1 MEIVFEWDRRKARVN
16 AGKHG
21 VLFEEALTVFTDPL
35 ARIFDDPAHSTGEV
49 REIIVGHSRR
59 RRLLVVCFTERGDA
73 VRIVNARR
81 ATKNERHDYEEG
93 SG

>member
-1 MEIVFEWDRRKARVN
+1 MGLIFEWDRRKARIN
-16 AGKHG
+16 AAKHS
-21 VLFEEALTVFTDPL
+21 VSFEEALTVFTDPL

-59 RRLLVVCFTERGDA
+59 RLLVVSFTERGDA
-73 VRIVNARR
+73 VRIVSARR
-81 ATKNERHDYEEG
+81 ATKNERHDYEER

>member
-1 MEIVFEWDRRKARVN
+1 MDVVFEWDRRKARIN
-16 AGKHG
+16 SAKHG
-21 VLFEEALTVFTDPL
+21 VSFEEAVTVFADPL

-49 REIIVGHSRR
+49 CEIIVGHSRR
-59 RRLLVVCFTERGDA
+59 RRLLVVSFTERGDA

-81 ATKNERHDYEEG
+81 ATKNERHDYEER

>member
-1 MEIVFEWDRRKARVN
+1 MGLVFEWDRRKARIN
-16 AGKHG
+16 AAKHG
-21 VLFEEALTVFTDPL
+21 VSFAEALTVFADPL

-59 RRLLVVCFTERGDA
+59 RRLLVVSFTERGDA

-81 ATKNERHDYEEG
+81 ATKNERYDYEER

>member
-1 MEIVFEWDRRKARVN
+1 MEFVFEWDRRKAWIN
-16 AGKHG
+16 AAKHG
-21 VLFEEALTVFTDPL
+21 VSFEEALTVFADPL

-59 RRLLVVCFTERGDA
+59 RRLLVVSFTERGDA

-81 ATKNERHDYEEG
+81 ATKNERYDYEER